1 MSDKGLNKRFYDVL
15 VKNSEN
21 KNWKKAINE
30 WNIKNITKEEYQTK
44 CICGHVIF
52 QRCVIINKINR
63 IELVVGNC
71 CIKKIPSFK
80 RNFRAYKGLRDN
92 KLNQPLI
99 NLAFEKEII
108 DDWEHVFIIETFRK
122 NKMLSKKQVYYRDK
136 IKEKIFGG
144 LITNE

>member
-21 KNWKKAINE
+21 KNWKKSINE
-30 WNIKNITKEEYQTK
+30 WNIKNIIEGEYTTK
-44 CICGHVIF
+44 CICGHIII
-52 QRCVIINKINR
+52 QRCVIVNKINNN
-63 IELVVGNC
+63 ELVVGNC

-80 RNFRAYKGLRDN
+80 KDFKAYKGLKDN
-92 KLNQPLI
+92 KLNQSLI

-108 DDWEHVFIIETFRK
+108 DDWEYNFITETFRK
-122 NKMLSKKQVYYRDK
+122 NKMLSKKQIYYRDK

-144 LITNE
+144 LITNV